1 MKQCLLVSLLLVLL
15 SACGGGSGSAP
26 ISPSPSPTSPT
37 LGEVEPLLKTQHAD
51 FYTQQELTTNQP
63 ASLIAAA
70 TLGSRIVNSSW
81 RQLSGPS
88 VNSLSDHTQVFSFE
102 PTIAGQYQ
110 FEYSASNNLGTSFSE
125 TIAITINQSSFPIAQ
140 IRLDHSAV
148 ETGKVSLRADGT
160 KGSVVTSVRWD
171 QLAGPKVENLTE
183 QSPFIFFDAPAVD
196 QDTVV
201 AFEATVTYQDG
212 SSGKDISHVL
222 ITDVNINSDG
232 YFPRFSGQ
240 IVSTDVKPYRADSPY
255 AAGLNDCIYNN
266 EIDVSC
272 FFSVLP
278 LIGQQSDNPYIDDI
292 LNRLLVSHPW
302 MGDRFKQY
310 LEQSVA
316 APDMLKLLRATNAI
330 VISYDIRPSFYWTA
344 TGAIY
349 LDANNFWITPEE
361 RDTLNDQPD
370 FRSGFSNDLQFRI
383 PWRYV
388 KDNQSYL
395 SSSQYPMSERLER
408 QFSDLE
414 ASVTWLMYHELGH
427 ANDFFPP
434 TSWATIPNNYSPLRY
449 FDENSPNSSQFS
461 LSFPLNSVDMTNLA
475 QVSFAG
481 EDATSQQKALLPSD
495 VVVLFKPDN
504 APAYYSY
511 STIREDYATLF
522 ERFMMAYRM
531 GVSADVAVTNDDSE
545 LIVSWGQRD
554 RISELN
560 IRPRITEVVEQILP
574 ELDVENL
581 QVVLPAP
588 KLMQAGSSW
597 FDNLDLSE
605 QGLQKAAKG
614 KQQIDRDQTWLNY
627 QHHYPEMPP
636 VKK

>member
-1 MKQCLLVSLLLVLL
+1 MLL
-15 SACGGGSGSAP
+15 SACGGGSKNSEPA
-26 ISPSPSPTSPT
+26 SPTPSPTTPA
-37 LGEVEPLLKTQHAD
+37 LGQIEPLLTTQYVN
-51 FYTQQELTTNQP
+51 FYTQQELNVNQP
-63 ASLIAAA
+63 VSLIASAA
-70 TLGSRIVNSSW
+70 LGSRIVNSSW

-88 VNSLSDHTQVFSFE
+88 VSSLSDHTQVFSFE
-102 PTIAGQYQ
+102 PATVGEYQ
-110 FEYSASNNLGTSFSE
+110 FEYSASNNLGQNISE
-125 TIAITINQSSFPIAQ
+125 TITVDIAQSPLPIAQ
-140 IRLDHSAV
+140 VRLDHAAV
-148 ETGKVSLRADGT
+148 ETAKVSLRADGVQ
-160 KGSVVTSVRWD
+160 GSVVSNVSWE
-171 QLAGPKVENLTE
+171 QVAGPKVENYTE
-183 QSPFIFFDAPAVD
+183 VSPFIFFNAPAVD
-196 QDTVV
+196 QDTIV

-212 SSGKDISHVL
+212 SSGKDISYVL
-222 ITDVNINSDG
+222 IMDVNINNDG

-240 IVSTDVKPYRADSPY
+240 IVSTDVKPYLTDSPY
-255 AAGLNDCIYNN
+255 SAGLNDCIYNN

-272 FFSVLP
+272 FFRVLP
-278 LIGQQSDNPYIDDI
+278 LIGQQSESPEIDDI

-310 LEQSVA
+310 LQQSVA

-349 LDANNFWITPEE
+349 LDANNFWMTPEE

-370 FRSGFSNDLQFRI
+370 FRSGFSNELQFRI

-388 KDNQSYL
+388 KDNRSYL
-395 SSSQYPMSERLER
+395 SSNQYPIADRLSR
-408 QFSDLE
+408 DFSDLE

-434 TSWATIPNNYSPLRY
+434 TSWSKLSDNSSPLQY
-449 FDENSPNSSQFS
+449 FNDNEANSLQFS
-461 LSFPLNSVDMTNLA
+461 LSFPLNSAEMTNLA

-481 EDATSQQKALLPSD
+481 EDATSQQKALSASD
-495 VVVLFKPDN
+495 VVGLFEPDN

-560 IRPRITEVVEQILP
+560 IRPRVTAVVDQILP
-574 ELDVENL
+574 ELDVESL
-581 QVVLPAP
+581 QLNLPAP
-588 KLMQAGSSW
+588 KLMQVGSSW
-597 FDNLDLSE
+597 FENLDLGE
-605 QGLQKAAKG
+605 QGVKKAAKG
-614 KQQIDRDQTWLNY
+614 KHHAERDETWMNY